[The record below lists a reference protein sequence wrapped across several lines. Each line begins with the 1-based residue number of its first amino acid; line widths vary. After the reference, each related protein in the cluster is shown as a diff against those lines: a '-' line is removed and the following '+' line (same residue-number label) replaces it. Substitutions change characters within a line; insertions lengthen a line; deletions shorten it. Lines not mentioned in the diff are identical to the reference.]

1 MKKIFFL
8 TLLITTLL
16 GCSAEKVGLA
26 LNLEAAKTYRQEMS
40 STMSI
45 NQSFMG
51 QEMNMDM
58 IVSGVMLYQVKKVTD
73 AGYEMEVVH
82 EKLSSTMRMPQGE
95 YTFSSDDPDSDNP
108 FSQVF
113 SKMINKPFEMTLNK
127 SGRVVSIRNL
137 DKFFDEIINSYD
149 HLSEG
154 ERLAIKEQMMNSY
167 GEKSLKGNIEMAIS
181 IFPDYPVNPGD
192 KWTLDSKVQTNVE
205 LNTSTEYE
213 FIKVENGIA
222 FLKGTATL
230 KTEKNNK
237 INQQGMDMEILMDGT
252 MTSDLQVDVNTGWII
267 EAHVEQKLSG
277 KTIMA
282 DSEAMPGGMSIPMKM
297 KNVITFKG
305 K

>member
-8 TLLITTLL
+8 TLLIASLL

-26 LNLEAAKTYRQEMS
+26 LNLEVTETYRQEMS

-51 QEMNMDM
+51 QEMNMNM
-58 IVSGVMLYQVKKVTD
+58 IVNGVMLYKVKKVTD
-73 AGYEMEVVH
+73 AGYDMEVIY
-82 EKLSSTMRMPQGE
+82 EKLSSTVKMAQGE
-95 YTFSSDDPDSDNP
+95 YTFSSDEQDSDNP

-113 SKMINKPFEMTLNK
+113 SKMVNKPFEMTLNK

-154 ERLAIKEQMMNSY
+154 ERQAIKEQIMNSY

-192 KWTLDSKVQTNVE
+192 KWTIDSKVQTTVE

-222 FLKGTATL
+222 FLKGTSTL
-230 KTEKNNK
+230 KTKKNNK
-237 INQQGMDMEILMDGT
+237 INQQGVDMEIQLDGT

-267 EAHVEQKLSG
+267 EGQIEQDLKG
-277 KTIMA
+277 KTTMA
-282 DSEAMPGGMSIPMKM
+282 DNEDMPGGMSIPMKM
-297 KNVITFKG
+297 KNVMKVKG